1 MDVYPLIFEPIFKP
15 KIWGGRNLA
24 RLLGKK
30 LPEGEAI
37 GESWE
42 VADLEDDQSVVTNG
56 PAKGKTL
63 GQLVAQWG
71 TGLVGRASL
80 FEGRFPLLIK
90 FLDAS
95 ETLSVQVHPD
105 EAMAKRQGGRVR
117 VKNEAWY
124 IVDAEPGGFI
134 YRGVHDGVDAA
145 ALKRA
150 IEEKK
155 VESVLRRLPVR
166 KGHCYYLPS
175 GTLHA
180 LGAGVVV
187 AEVQTPSDVT
197 YRIYDWDR
205 IDASTGR
212 PRDLHLDEAL
222 QCTSFDTGAIEGES
236 REHVATVWASITS
249 LVRCPSF
256 TMERV
261 RMSEGVDQEVPY
273 QELVI
278 WIVLEGRGSV
288 TCKGT
293 GSPVEFSGG
302 DTVVLPAA
310 LKDGRMQTHEDC
322 LWIEVTVPVGSALAD
337 YERPD
342 RESLSK
348 QVYPGKDIVQLNLP
362 PRPPSS

>member
-1 MDVYPLIFEPIFKP
+1 MDVYPLIFEPVFKP

-24 RLLGKK
+24 RLLDKQ
-30 LPEGEAI
+30 LPESDAI

-56 PAKGKTL
+56 PAKGTTL
-63 GQLVAQWG
+63 GQLVAEWG
-71 TGLVGRASL
+71 TELVGRASL

-90 FLDAS
+90 FLDAN

-124 IVDAEPGGFI
+124 IVDAKPDGFI
-134 YRGVHDGVDAA
+134 YRGVHDGIDAA
-145 ALKRA
+145 ALRRA
-150 IEEKK
+150 IEAKEM
-155 VESVLRRLPVR
+155 ESVLRRVPVR

-212 PRDLHLDEAL
+212 PRDLHLEEAL
-222 QCTSFDTGAIEGES
+222 QCISFGTGAIEGER
-236 REHVATVWASITS
+236 REHVASVWASVTS

-256 TMERV
+256 TIERV
-261 RMSEGVDQEVPY
+261 RMSEGVDQEVPH

-288 TCKGT
+288 TCKSA
-293 GSPVEFSGG
+293 GSPVEFGTG

-310 LKDGRMQTHEDC
+310 LADGRVQTQEDC
-322 LWIEVTVPVGSALAD
+322 LWIEVTIPVGSALAG

-348 QVYPGKDIVQLNLP
+348 HVYSGKDTVRLNVP
-362 PRPPSS
+362 SRPPTS